1 MNSNNSPKYAR
12 PIRRRENDLL
22 RNTTKGKERKKTTK
36 LRIKETIWGVTCEE
50 TQKEEGG
57 PKNKPCQKP
66 EEGDIKR
73 RKNYYA
79 SSVTSAASDSKW

>member
-1 MNSNNSPKYAR
+1 M
-12 PIRRRENDLL
+12 
-22 RNTTKGKERKKTTK
+22 KKHK
-36 LRIKETIWGVTCEE
+36 
-50 TQKEEGG
+50 KEEGG